1 MSIVHLTKD
10 SFPQLIATE
19 GRKILLDFR
28 AEWCGPCQML
38 TPVLEEISNDRQDI
52 TVAAVDVDEMPEAAA
67 KFRVNSIPALF
78 LVKDG
83 QVLASSIGYM
93 DRAALEKKLGL

>member
-1 MSIVHLTKD
+1 MSVLHLTD
-10 SFPQLIATE
+10 ESFKQLIATE

-38 TPVLEEISNDRQDI
+38 TPVLEELAKDRQDI
-52 TVAAVDVDEMPEAAA
+52 TVAAVDVDEMPDAAA

-78 LVKDG
+78 LIKDG
-83 QVLASSIGYM
+83 QVLGSAVGYM
-93 DRAALEKKLGL
+93 NRAALEKKLGI